1 MKIGTFKSRANFRSI
16 AKKKK
21 KKTRQISKNPL
32 KLEFNCLKNKMKN
45 VPTLV
50 STLASSA
57 TTQSLYHPTH
67 HITW

>member
-1 MKIGTFKSRANFRSI
+1 LELSNLGQTLGLLQ
-16 AKKKK
+16 KKKK

>member
-1 MKIGTFKSRANFRSI
+1 LEHSNPGQTFFSLGLL
-16 AKKKK
+16 
-21 KKTRQISKNPL
+21 Q
-32 KLEFNCLKNKMKN
+32 KNKKSGKFQKYFETRIQSFSRKTKN
-45 VPTLV
+45 IPTLV